1 MTASPFDKLSRQVH
15 AFAVER
21 DWEKFHTPKNLAMA
35 IAVEASELM
44 EQFLWSEEQSW
55 DLAADKKKDAVAQEM
70 ADVLIYLIR
79 MSQVAGIDLVQA
91 AESKLAINAEKYPAE
106 KVRGQS
112 KKYTEY

>member
-1 MTASPFDKLSRQVH
+1 MNASPFEKLSRQIQ

-55 DLAADKKKDAVAQEM
+55 DLAGDKKKGAVAQEM

-79 MSQVAGIDLVQA
+79 MSQVTGIDLVQA

-106 KVRGQS
+106 MVRGQS